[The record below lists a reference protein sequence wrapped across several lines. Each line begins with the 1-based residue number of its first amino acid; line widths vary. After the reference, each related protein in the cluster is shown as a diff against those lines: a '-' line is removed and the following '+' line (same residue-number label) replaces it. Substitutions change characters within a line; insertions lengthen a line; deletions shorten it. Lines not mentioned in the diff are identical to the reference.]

1 MKALNMIALICGAIG
16 LVLVLLGFIQLFTG
30 RFISGAE
37 IVNYIHAANSF
48 FLITIALF
56 LFTAKGQTKK
66 E

>member
-1 MKALNMIALICGAIG
+1 MKALNLIALICGGIG
-16 LVLVLLGFIQLFTG
+16 LLLILAGLIQLLVG

-56 LFTAKGQTKK
+56 LFPAKGLKTK